1 MSPLRRFI
9 FALFLLLLLTLGG
22 TFSYMRLEGW
32 SFHDALYMTAITMS
46 TVGFKEVRAL
56 SPAGELFTVG
66 FIFVS
71 LTLVGFVVASITAF
85 LVHGELGDLMK
96 GHRMQRQIE
105 QLEDHY
111 IICGCGAVG
120 REIVREFTG
129 AGVPFVVV
137 EKNPE
142 TAEIPRDLEI
152 LFVQG
157 DATDEVILELAGIRR
172 ARGLIAIL
180 SNDPENVF
188 VVLTARQLNP
198 DLQIVARASEQS
210 TESKL
215 RFAGADRVIS
225 PFEIAGHRIAST
237 VLRPNVI
244 NFLDVVIRESGVD
257 LRLEEVHL
265 GSSSELVGK
274 SLRESDLG
282 RTTGAVII
290 GVQDPQGQPRITP
303 GSNVSL
309 SGLALQEGDILIA
322 LGNEEQLGR
331 LDQMARG

>member
-152 LFVQG
+152 LFVQRRRP
-157 DATDEVILELAGIRR
+157 EL
-172 ARGLIAIL
+172 
-180 SNDPENVF
+180 S
-188 VVLTARQLNP
+188 QL
-198 DLQIVARASEQS
+198 
-210 TESKL
+210 
-215 RFAGADRVIS
+215 
-225 PFEIAGHRIAST
+225 
-237 VLRPNVI
+237 
-244 NFLDVVIRESGVD
+244 
-257 LRLEEVHL
+257 
-265 GSSSELVGK
+265 
-274 SLRESDLG
+274 
-282 RTTGAVII
+282 
-290 GVQDPQGQPRITP
+290 
-303 GSNVSL
+303 
-309 SGLALQEGDILIA
+309 
-322 LGNEEQLGR
+322 
-331 LDQMARG
+331 